1 MTVGGVALVTG
12 RDAGTFEISSGV
24 DDQRARLEAAEE
36 EIAILRAAH
45 ARLAGL

>member
-1 MTVGGVALVTG
+1 V
-12 RDAGTFEISSGV
+12 V
-24 DDQRARLEAAEE
+24 DEQRARLEAADE